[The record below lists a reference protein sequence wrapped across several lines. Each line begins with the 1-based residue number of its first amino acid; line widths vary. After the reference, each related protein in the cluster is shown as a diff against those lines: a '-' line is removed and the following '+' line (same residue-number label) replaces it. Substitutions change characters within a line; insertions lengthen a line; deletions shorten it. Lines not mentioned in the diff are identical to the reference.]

1 MSWKRTMTR
10 RLALALTVLL
20 GSISNGHAD
29 DSEQLAARQWLDAH
43 LTRCEWTAPKPAPIP
58 VLPKPVE
65 PGLDVY
71 ANNDPVIGIWAQTR
85 APEDPGAKHLQRV
98 EWIFND
104 AYLGRYHVYEG
115 TEITISTDFQWEA
128 RGTVYT
134 IHYPGLKK
142 VEDVVR
148 AHENTRAQTMA
159 FIAKMRSLLEGHLSF
174 LGSVET
180 EVRSENGVRDRGV
193 EVQEGVGS

>member
-1 MSWKRTMTR
+1 MKRISYILFLVFVMST
-10 RLALALTVLL
+10 L
-20 GSISNGHAD
+20 GAC
-29 DSEQLAARQWLDAH
+29 SE
-43 LTRCEWTAPKPAPIP
+43 IP
-58 VLPKPVE
+58 E
-65 PGLDVY
+65 
-71 ANNDPVIGIWAQTR
+71 NNDPVIGIWAQTR

-148 AHENTRAQTMA
+148 IKQSKEGIMLIDEDGNVLA
-159 FIAKMRSLLEGHLSF
+159 FRE
-174 LGSVET
+174 
-180 EVRSENGVRDRGV
+180 
-193 EVQEGVGS
+193 